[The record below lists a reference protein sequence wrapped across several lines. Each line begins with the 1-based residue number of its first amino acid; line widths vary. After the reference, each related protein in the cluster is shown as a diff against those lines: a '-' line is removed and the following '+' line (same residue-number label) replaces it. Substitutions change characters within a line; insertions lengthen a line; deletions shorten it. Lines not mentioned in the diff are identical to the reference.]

1 MCPDRQLISL
11 LADGELPSPWKEK
24 LESHLDSC
32 PTCKNIASD
41 YKSLSRALGSIPVE
55 HLEEARARVWNAVSH
70 TVSAERAPSPWTR
83 RLVLPIP
90 AAIAALLAVALIGAG
105 GAAIAGGG
113 PGKRQE
119 SIAVIQTPKTAAV
132 PVSDMSS
139 VLRYLESQDSS
150 GDILII
156 RLPDNSDFTYKGQPT
171 LIKAADYSGR
181 PLP

>member
-11 LADGELPSPWKEK
+11 LVDGELPSPWKEK
-24 LESHLDSC
+24 LESHLSSC
-32 PTCKNIASD
+32 PSCENVAED
-41 YKSLSRALGSIPVE
+41 YRNLSRVLESIPVE
-55 HLEEARARVWNAVSH
+55 HMEEARARVWNTIVH
-70 TVSAERAPSPWTR
+70 TVSAERAPSAWKR
-83 RLVLPIP
+83 RLILPVP
-90 AAIAALLAVALIGAG
+90 AAIAAMLAVALIAAG
-105 GAAIAGGG
+105 GVSIATGSRN
-113 PGKRQE
+113 KQE

-156 RLPDNSDFTYKGQPT
+156 RLPDNSNFAYKGQPT